1 MTDYSA
7 KAREIEILKDRAKLY
22 ATALRRTE
30 MYGNL
35 EIANF
40 IEDLMQTATA
50 AHLSGYLSGYEQAK
64 FDIATWH
71 LKQSIAAHEA
81 DFYTLAEQHIEYAE
95 KIRFFQQPSN
105 KE

>member
-7 KAREIEILKDRAKLY
+7 KAREIAEEIMREFHDSGRPFGGDKTYIELLHKHIAQALT
-22 ATALRRTE
+22 TA
-30 MYGNL
+30 
-35 EIANF
+35 
-40 IEDLMQTATA
+40 
-50 AHLSGYLSGYEQAK
+50 HLSGYEQAK